1 MLHIFSSPIPPV
13 PGEGE
18 YTEKLAP
25 RLNKEDRLAEEA
37 IQRIRAWL
45 EKETSGGGKSLIPRL
60 AIKFCGGCNPVFERG
75 ELARK
80 LREGLPAA
88 QWVSWEEESDLV
100 LIINGCSTACAER
113 AEIQEH
119 AKASLVIQPGSL
131 SDIEK
136 TRST

>member
-1 MLHIFSSPIPPV
+1 
-13 PGEGE
+13 
-18 YTEKLAP
+18 
-25 RLNKEDRLAEEA
+25 LNKEDRLAEEA